1 MEPLE
6 QENLSVSKM
15 KINQF
20 THTKKLQN
28 KVKNTKNQKI
38 MIYMSLEL
46 MKIKF
51 LQKIK
56 NKKKRKILQ
65 KKRTR
70 NSKKNNKTYE
80 KLNKVK
86 SDFEMVSQSQKD
98 ILNNFYN
105 YENIFDKKNESK
117 KQDLNKF
124 IDSEIEN
131 KTQKNSKK
139 KFKKK

>member
-6 QENLSVSKM
+6 QEKIYQSKM

-20 THTKKLQN
+20 TKIYN

-56 NKKKRKILQ
+56 NKKKRKIL
-65 KKRTR
+65 
-70 NSKKNNKTYE
+70 
-80 KLNKVK
+80 
-86 SDFEMVSQSQKD
+86 
-98 ILNNFYN
+98 
-105 YENIFDKKNESK
+105 
-117 KQDLNKF
+117 
-124 IDSEIEN
+124 
-131 KTQKNSKK
+131 
-139 KFKKK
+139 

>member
-1 MEPLE
+1 MDSQNKKIYE
-6 QENLSVSKM
+6 SKM

-20 THTKKLQN
+20 THTKKIQN

-46 MKIKF
+46 MMIKV
-51 LQKIK
+51 LQKMK

-86 SDFEMVSQSQKD
+86 SDFEMVS
-98 ILNNFYN
+98 
-105 YENIFDKKNESK
+105 
-117 KQDLNKF
+117 
-124 IDSEIEN
+124 
-131 KTQKNSKK
+131 
-139 KFKKK
+139 

>member
-1 MEPLE
+1 MEQLE
-6 QENLSVSKM
+6 QENLSVKM

-20 THTKKLQN
+20 THTKKIQN

-51 LQKIK
+51 LKKIK

-70 NSKKNNKTYE
+70 NSKKNNSPLDE
-80 KLNKVK
+80 KQLQLICPK
-86 SDFEMVSQSQKD
+86 S
-98 ILNNFYN
+98 
-105 YENIFDKKNESK
+105 KNQPIIET
-117 KQDLNKF
+117 L
-124 IDSEIEN
+124 IEN
-131 KTQKNSKK
+131 GIDLIKLTFKCEKNPSKV
-139 KFKKK
+139 FI

>member
-1 MEPLE
+1 MEQLE
-6 QENLSVSKM
+6 QEKIYQSKM

-20 THTKKLQN
+20 TKIYN

-56 NKKKRKILQ
+56 KKRRGKSYR

-70 NSKKNNKTYE
+70 NSKKNNSLLDE
-80 KLNKVK
+80 KQL
-86 SDFEMVSQSQKD
+86 
-98 ILNNFYN
+98 
-105 YENIFDKKNESK
+105 
-117 KQDLNKF
+117 
-124 IDSEIEN
+124 
-131 KTQKNSKK
+131 
-139 KFKKK
+139 